1 MSSYENNICSLPH
14 ELLTEIFRIATDNP
28 VRDIDSLVL
37 WTPFEGSYAPQKLE
51 ESRIA
56 LKTKHALASVCR
68 LFRDLTPEFLYED
81 IWIRYGSDGLREVLE
96 DSKVWDADGEG
107 FGFGR
112 FTRRVSIYSAV
123 ELSDSS
129 VPMPQNARA
138 ILSCCPNVRV
148 ISRSPIPQ
156 ENLHTQVEFIDAIP
170 SLNDL
175 EFPHLQRV
183 EWHNVPNDTMLAAT
197 PTPTPFFFS
206 QSLRVLIIG
215 PDNFP
220 PARRSSASGL
230 DENQEQEA
238 PETVISLPNLHT
250 LGIQSIDAFGE
261 PLRRY
266 SIYLPS
272 LKHLILKRPEAIYNL
287 FDGGLTPLAPQITS
301 LELAADFRF
310 LRHDFIS
317 TVLDYCSHAEE
328 LYIPVFATRAPH
340 QNMIPRVLLEFSSVK
355 RVYLHAGLPNGYVYG
370 QQAWWTMLEAH
381 FDGLCGPN
389 SRFITLE
396 SIILSGRE
404 WIESVQDKD
413 RFTVVLRMVR
423 RKEVELVAD
432 DNNVQNELSLAFQ
445 ELDYA

>member
-1 MSSYENNICSLPH
+1 MFSYDTNVCSLPH

-28 VRDIDSLVL
+28 VRNIDSLVS
-37 WTPFEGSYAPQKLE
+37 WTPFEGSYALQKVE
-51 ESRIA
+51 ESRTA
-56 LKTKHALASVCR
+56 LKTKLTLASVCR
-68 LFRDLTPEFLYED
+68 LFKDLMPEFLYED
-81 IWIRYGSDGLREVLE
+81 IWIRYGSNGLREILE
-96 DSKVWDADGEG
+96 YSKVWDADGEG
-107 FGFGR
+107 FGYGR
-112 FTRRVSIYSAV
+112 FTRRVSICSAM

-129 VPMPQNARA
+129 LSMPRNARA
-138 ILSCCPNVRV
+138 ILTCCPNVLV
-148 ISRSPIPQ
+148 ISRLPIPQ
-156 ENLHTQVEFIDAIP
+156 ENLNAQVEFIDAMP

-183 EWHNVPNDTMLAAT
+183 EWHNVPNDTMLATT

-206 QSLRVLIIG
+206 PSLRVLILG

-220 PARRSSASGL
+220 PARRSSATGL
-230 DENQEQEA
+230 GENQEQET
-238 PETVISLPNLHT
+238 PETIISLPNLHT
-250 LGIQSIDAFGE
+250 LGIQSLDTFGE
-261 PLRRY
+261 PPRRY
-266 SIYLPS
+266 SIHLPS
-272 LKHLILKRPEAIYNL
+272 LRHLILKRPEAIYNL

-301 LELAADFRF
+301 LELASDFRF

-317 TVLDYCSHAEE
+317 TVLDYCSHTEE

-340 QNMIPRVLLEFSSVK
+340 QNMIPRVLLEFASVK

-396 SIILSGRE
+396 RITLSGQE
-404 WIESVQDKD
+404 WMESVRDKD

-432 DNNVQNELSLAFQ
+432 DDNVQSELSLAFRD
-445 ELDYA
+445 LDYV